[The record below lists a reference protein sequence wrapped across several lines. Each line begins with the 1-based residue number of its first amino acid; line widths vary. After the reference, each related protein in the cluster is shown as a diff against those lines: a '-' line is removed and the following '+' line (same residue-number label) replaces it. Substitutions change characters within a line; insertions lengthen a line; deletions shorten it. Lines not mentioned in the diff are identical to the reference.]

1 MDILERIGMQFTV
14 EDLSSVKK
22 VLHIEIPEAE
32 ITSELDKAYNDLKKT
47 AKIKGFRPG
56 KAPRRVLQRIYQKEV
71 HADITS
77 RLIQSSFVEALKQTE
92 LNVIGEPQIDPSEIK
107 ENSPYQYQATI
118 EITPEIADID
128 FKGIE
133 LKKTVYPIADE
144 EIETQ
149 LKMLQ
154 KKMAR
159 MEPVSEARPC
169 QQGDHVIV
177 DYEGFKGGQAYD
189 EVQKTENFTLKIGDG
204 HILKAFDEGIIGMQA
219 GETRRFDVQFPE
231 DYFNK
236 ALAGQT
242 IEFAVTLKEIRKEVL
257 PEIDDEFSKHL
268 GPYENLDAVKAAIRN
283 NLETGYAKRTE
294 QELNEQIFQALI
306 AKSPFE
312 VPETLVRY
320 ELEGILDEAERA
332 FTYHNMSLEE
342 VGQTR
347 EKLAEKY
354 RDTAEKQVRRYLL
367 LNKIIGQES
376 LSLSDDE
383 LQAGIAAMAQ
393 GSNQSVEEINKY
405 YQEKP
410 ERLNFFK
417 HALLEKNAI
426 KLIIQHSK
434 IEEVAPQR
442 ENPATAPTGA

>member
-1 MDILERIGMQFTV
+1 MQFTV
-14 EDLSSVKK
+14 EDLSAVKK

-32 ITSELDKAYNDLKKT
+32 ITSEIDKAYNDLKKT
-47 AKIKGFRPG
+47 AKIKGFRQG

-71 HADITS
+71 HADIAS
-77 RLIQSSFVEALKQTE
+77 RLIQTSFAEALKQTE
-92 LNVIGEPQIDPSEIK
+92 LKVIGEPQIDPAEIK

-118 EITPEIADID
+118 EIAPEIADID
-128 FKGIE
+128 FKGID
-133 LKKTVYPIADE
+133 LKKTVYPITDE

-149 LKMLQ
+149 IKMLQ
-154 KKMAR
+154 KNMAR

-177 DYEGFKGGQAYD
+177 DYEGFKDGQAYD

-204 HILKAFDEGIIGMQA
+204 HILKAFDDGIIGMQA
-219 GETRRFDVQFPE
+219 GETRRFEVQFPE

-257 PEIDDEFSKHL
+257 PEIDDEFAKRL
-268 GPYENLDAVKAAIRN
+268 GPYENLDAVKAAIRD
-283 NLETGYAKRTE
+283 NLENGYAKRTE

-312 VPETLVRY
+312 VPETLVQY

-332 FTYHNMSLEE
+332 FTYHNMSLAE

-354 RDTAEKQVRRYLL
+354 RDTAEKQVKRYLL
-367 LNKIIGQES
+367 LNKIIGQEN
-376 LSLSDDE
+376 LSVSDDE
-383 LQAGIAAMAQ
+383 LEAGIATMAET
-393 GSNQSVEEINKY
+393 SNQPVDEIKKY
-405 YQEKP
+405 YQQNP

-426 KLIIQHSK
+426 KLIINNSN
-434 IEEVAPQR
+434 IEEITPER
-442 ENPATAPTGA
+442 ENRTAAPAGE

>member
-1 MDILERIGMQFTV
+1 MQFTV

-177 DYEGFKGGQAYD
+177 DYEGFKDGQAYD

-434 IEEVAPQR
+434 IEEVAPER
-442 ENPATAPTGA
+442 ENPATAPIGA

>member
-1 MDILERIGMQFTV
+1 MQFTV

-177 DYEGFKGGQAYD
+177 DYEGFKDGQAYD

-242 IEFAVTLKEIRKEVL
+242 IEFAVTLKEIRKEML

>member
-1 MDILERIGMQFTV
+1 MQFTV

-32 ITSELDKAYNDLKKT
+32 ITSEIEKAYSNLKKT
-47 AKIKGFRPG
+47 SKIKGFRPG

-77 RLIQSSFVEALKQTE
+77 RLIQTSLVEALKQTDM
-92 LNVIGEPQIDPSEIK
+92 NVIGEPQIDPSEIK
-107 ENSPYQYQATI
+107 ENSPYRYQATI

-133 LKKTVYPIADE
+133 LKKTVYPIVDE

-177 DYEGFKGGQAYD
+177 DYEGFKDGQAYD

-312 VPETLVRY
+312 VPDTLVRY

-367 LNKIIGQES
+367 LNKIIGQEN

-393 GSNQSVEEINKY
+393 ASNQSVEEIKKY
-405 YQEKP
+405 YQENP

-426 KLIIQHSK
+426 NLIIQKCH
-434 IEEVAPQR
+434 IEEIAPQR
-442 ENPATAPTGA
+442 ENPAAAPTGP